1 MTTTA
6 PAQQRVIALPASAPV
21 DKSLAQAGLSIGR
34 PVVVLIGGAAKLDEA
49 AGDLRGAIRDGVM
62 ATAQA
67 LKATVVDG
75 GTDSGVMAM
84 AGQARRELNATMPLV
99 GVAPIAKVSAP
110 EIAAAKGTTALEPN
124 HTHLLLAP
132 GDEWGSE
139 APWLVNTAKILG
151 GTRSIVAVLVD
162 GGPLALQEAMACAAQ
177 GWPLIVLAGSGRT
190 ADVLAG
196 FARGSRDGNL
206 SPDHRGSM
214 YVIELAAGPA
224 ALAETLSGLLKGQ
237 RVPTSPPDRTSTPAH
252 IEYPAL
258 YVAASE
264 ASKAGQRNFKRL
276 NKVELTLTLG
286 ALIIGAVATLWIAGF
301 GPQQPDRDAVEGTV
315 VIVAAAVFL
324 LALLFKLVERSSS
337 YDDDWFHGRAIA
349 ETVKSLSWRYMTRV
363 PPFDGR
369 DADAQMTAEL
379 SSLLDSAA
387 GIRQAVDRL
396 PPQAQQISPSMHEVH
411 GRAFA
416 DRRDF
421 YVERRLLDQAR
432 WYRARSAQHRRAAT
446 RWFWFSIAFQVFAI
460 VFALLALAAV
470 AMARQLANPRDA
482 EAAMLKIM
490 TLAASAAIA
499 VTAWTQLNR
508 DDELAKA
515 YGVSLQELLLIAGAA
530 SRATNEETLTP
541 VVRDGEQAIGRENS
555 VWVAKRS
562 ERYESPEFGH
572 VD

>member
-6 PAQQRVIALPASAPV
+6 PSQLRVIALPASAPV
-21 DKSLAQAGLSIGR
+21 DKALAQAGLVGAR
-34 PVVVLIGGAAKLDEA
+34 PVVVLIGGAAKLDET
-49 AGDLRGAIRDGVM
+49 AGDLQGAIRDGVI

-67 LKATVVDG
+67 QGATVVDG
-75 GTDSGVMAM
+75 GTDSGVMAI
-84 AGQARRELNATMPLV
+84 AGQARRDLDATFPLV

-110 EIAAAKGTTALEPN
+110 GIPAAKGTTGLEPN
-124 HTHLLLAP
+124 HTHVLVAP

-139 APWLVNTAKILG
+139 APWLVSTAKILG
-151 GTRSIVAVLVD
+151 ASRSVVAVLVD

-196 FARGSRDGNL
+196 FARGSRDGNMSL
-206 SPDHRGSM
+206 DRRGSIH
-214 YVIELAAGPA
+214 VIDLAAGPA
-224 ALAETLSGLLKGQ
+224 VLAQTLEALLRGQKPAEA
-237 RVPTSPPDRTSTPAH
+237 RPDRTASPAR

-264 ASKAGQRNFKRL
+264 ASKSGQRSFKRL
-276 NKVELTLTLG
+276 NKLELSLTLG
-286 ALIIGAVATLWIAGF
+286 ALVIGALSAAWIAGF
-301 GPQQPDRDAVEGTV
+301 GPHESERDFVDKVV

-324 LALLFKLVERSSS
+324 LALLFKLLERSSS
-337 YDDDWFHGRAIA
+337 YDDDWFHGRAVA
-349 ETVKSLSWRYMTRV
+349 ETVKSLAWRYMMRV
-363 PPFDGR
+363 PPFEGR
-369 DADAQMTAEL
+369 DADEHMTAEL
-379 SSLLDSAA
+379 ATMLGSAA

-396 PPQAQQISPSMHEVH
+396 PAQAEQISASMREVR
-411 GRAFA
+411 GRAYA

-421 YVERRLLDQAR
+421 YIERRLLDQAR
-432 WYRARSAQHRRAAT
+432 WYRQRSGKHRRAAT
-446 RWFWFSIAFQVFAI
+446 RWFWISVVFQVFAI
-460 VFALLALAAV
+460 VAALLALVAV
-470 AMARQLANPRDA
+470 AQATDSSPRDV
-482 EAAMLKIM
+482 ETMLLKAM

-530 SRATNEETLTP
+530 GRATNDEAFAP

>member
-1 MTTTA
+1 
-6 PAQQRVIALPASAPV
+6 
-21 DKSLAQAGLSIGR
+21 
-34 PVVVLIGGAAKLDEA
+34 
-49 AGDLRGAIRDGVM
+49 
-62 ATAQA
+62 
-67 LKATVVDG
+67 
-75 GTDSGVMAM
+75 
-84 AGQARRELNATMPLV
+84 
-99 GVAPIAKVSAP
+99 
-110 EIAAAKGTTALEPN
+110 
-124 HTHLLLAP
+124 
-132 GDEWGSE
+132 
-139 APWLVNTAKILG
+139 
-151 GTRSIVAVLVD
+151 
-162 GGPLALQEAMACAAQ
+162 
-177 GWPLIVLAGSGRT
+177 
-190 ADVLAG
+190 
-196 FARGSRDGNL
+196 
-206 SPDHRGSM
+206 M

-264 ASKAGQRNFKRL
+264 ASKGGQRNFKRL
-276 NKVELTLTLG
+276 NKVELMLTLG

-301 GPQQPDRDAVEGTV
+301 GPQQPERDTVEGTV

-324 LALLFKLVERSSS
+324 LALLFKLLERSSS

-369 DADAQMTAEL
+369 DADEQMTTEL

-396 PPQAQQISPSMHEVH
+396 PAQAQQISPSMREVH
-411 GRAFA
+411 GRSFA

-421 YVERRLLDQAR
+421 YIERRLLDQAR
-432 WYRARSAQHRRAAT
+432 WYRARSSQHRRAAT
-446 RWFWFSIAFQVFAI
+446 RWFWFSIAFQIFAI

-470 AMARQLANPRDA
+470 ALARDLANPRDA
-482 EAAMLKIM
+482 EAAMLKVM
-490 TLAASAAIA
+490 TLLASAAIA

-530 SRATNEETLTP
+530 SRATSEEAFAP

-572 VD
+572 MD